1 MINHKAASETR
12 EKQFDSCNLR
22 KPDIEKDNTHRA
34 YTFTSQI
41 ELNLIPRLFTNMNT
55 NMYDDKIQ
63 MQIEFACIDLDFFH
77 MLNCVPLGPATH
89 LNMNLIRFK

>member
-1 MINHKAASETR
+1 MINHKVASETR

-63 MQIEFACIDLDFFH
+63 MQIEFACIDLDFF
-77 MLNCVPLGPATH
+77 LFC
-89 LNMNLIRFK
+89 

>member
-1 MINHKAASETR
+1 MINHKVASETR

-55 NMYDDKIQ
+55 ILIQKYDANTNRI
-63 MQIEFACIDLDFFH
+63 CIHKLGFLVELSSSFFGWGQQH
-77 MLNCVPLGPATH
+77 T
-89 LNMNLIRFK
+89 